1 MGKPG
6 RKPALTPAQ
15 RSRLQ
20 DRIADGASDAVLTRE
35 LGVSR
40 RTVARHRAA
49 LRAVP
54 ARGGT
59 PYVAAPDGASVPA
72 PARRRSSGRRS
83 SGEGG
88 ASEAEPGSTAMDLDE
103 HRSLL
108 SRLLRDTIAD
118 AERLRA
124 EGEDQRATSATRLA
138 GALSS
143 ALRHITRPDPP
154 PDPNELPDMIAAAER
169 GVERLKEYQRKIR
182 SGK

>member
-1 MGKPG
+1 
-6 RKPALTPAQ
+6 
-15 RSRLQ
+15 LQ

-72 PARRRSSGRRS
+72 QARRRSSGRSSTGRS
-83 SGEGG
+83 STGEGV

-103 HRSLL
+103 HRALL

-169 GVERLKEYQRKIR
+169 GVERLREYQRKIR